1 MRTPDEAREIVLRFY
16 DEVINKHNLKHAEE
30 VIADDVVEHS
40 PLSPEMGNGKS
51 AALMTLQAILD
62 NSPDM
67 RCEVLETVAT
77 SDRVAGRARFTGTD
91 SGKGWGAMM
100 GAGPTGKPIS
110 VEGIDVTVLGED
122 GRFIEH
128 YGIFDAPSMMVQLGL
143 TPAPEGS

>member
-16 DEVINKHNLKHAEE
+16 DEIFNKRNLKYAEE
-30 VIADDVVEHS
+30 AIADDAVERS
-40 PLSPEMGNGKS
+40 PLSPDMGNDKA
-51 AALMTLQAILD
+51 AALTTLQAILD

-67 RCEVLETVAT
+67 KAEVLEVVAT
-77 SDRVAGRARFTGTD
+77 PDRVAARARFTGTD

-100 GAGPTGKPIS
+100 GAPATGKPIS

-128 YGIFDAPSMMVQLGL
+128 YGIFDAPAMMVQLGL
-143 TPAPEGS
+143 MPAPAGS